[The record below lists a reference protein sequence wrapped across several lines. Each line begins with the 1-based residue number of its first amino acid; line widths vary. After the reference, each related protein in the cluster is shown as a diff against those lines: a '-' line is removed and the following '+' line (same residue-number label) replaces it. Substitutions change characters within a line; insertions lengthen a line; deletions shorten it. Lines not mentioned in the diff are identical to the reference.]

1 MATWIMLTIG
11 SAVLLVVWRLRRPED
26 EKLEPPSNMT
36 MFFHPVKGEGDLFLG
51 GMLIIYFFSRLAL
64 FMFQDIRSVFFN

>member
-1 MATWIMLTIG
+1 MATWIMLTVG

-36 MFFHPVKGEGDLFLG
+36 MFFHTVKGEGDLFLG

>member
-1 MATWIMLTIG
+1 MLTVG
-11 SAVLLVVWRLRRPED
+11 TAVVLVVWRLRRPED

-51 GMLIIYFFSRLAL
+51 GILIIYFFSRLAL
-64 FMFQDIRSVFFN
+64 FMFQDIRSIFFT